1 MPSLIALTGVNV
13 DRPYPELGAD
23 AADRRRSVATTLLLA
38 AISRAQELNVDAL
51 VFVGGLFDYRYVSPL
66 SVGRTAQILD
76 AYPGVVLIASGA
88 DPEGVYSSTSW
99 GPRTFLWPST
109 NFAGAP
115 APFDVVLGRAVERG
129 WATKLPALSSGDN
142 MALLV
147 DLDLDFKTATDWVGG
162 CRKRH
167 VVTSGSEEVASD
179 GVTVLAPVNPDLG
192 APWGQAAL
200 LTYDDAEVT
209 CIEWLSLTEKASA
222 ETVDVDVAEFRT
234 TGQLLSAVD
243 RAVAAAPEWSVI
255 NLTGNLPQGVMLPTT
270 AEHVCPRADVTI
282 RTNDVG
288 FAFTPPDQG
297 DHSALAEFVRSLCDA
312 DAEPRARHQAIALG
326 IAALDPTSVLVN
338 ES

>member
-1 MPSLIALTGVNV
+1 MPSLLALTGVNV

-23 AADRRRSVATTLLLA
+23 AADRRRSVAMTLLLA
-38 AISRAQELNVDAL
+38 AISRAQALNVDAL
-51 VFVGGLFDYRYVSPL
+51 VFVGGLFDHRYVSPL
-66 SVGRTAQILD
+66 SVGKTAQILD

-88 DPEGVYSSTSW
+88 DPEGVYSSASW
-99 GPRTFLWPST
+99 GPRTFLWSST
-109 NFAGAP
+109 DFAGAP

-129 WATKLPALSSGDN
+129 WATQLPAISNADKVT
-142 MALLV
+142 LLV
-147 DLDLDFKTATDWVGG
+147 DVNLDFKTATDWVGG

-167 VVTSGSEEVASD
+167 VITSGSEEVAAD

-192 APWGQAAL
+192 SPWGRAAL

-209 CIEWLSLTEKASA
+209 CEWLSLPEKPPA
-222 ETVDVDVAEFRT
+222 ETVDVDVSELRT
-234 TGQLLSAVD
+234 TGQLLGAVD

-270 AEHVCPRADVTI
+270 AAHVCPRADVTI

-297 DHSALAEFVRSLCDA
+297 DHSAVAEFVRSLCDA